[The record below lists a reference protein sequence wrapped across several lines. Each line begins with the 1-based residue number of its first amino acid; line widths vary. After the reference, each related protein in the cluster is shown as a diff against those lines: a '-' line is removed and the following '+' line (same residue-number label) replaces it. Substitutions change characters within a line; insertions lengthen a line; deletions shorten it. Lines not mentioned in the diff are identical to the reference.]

1 MDDIRFRCR
10 ACDAKL
16 KIDAALAGAEVAC
29 PHCRAALVVPG
40 EREADAASRPAV
52 VLSVEMRFLCPR
64 CQTKLRID
72 VTKCGTRAAC
82 PSCAGTIQIPAMPPV
97 APSSPALAQPQVA
110 LLTSEEIE
118 FLTTVKS

>member
-40 EREADAASRPAV
+40 ERDAEAASRPAV
-52 VLSVEMRFLCPR
+52 ILSVEMRFLCPR
-64 CQTKLRID
+64 CQSKLRID
-72 VTKCGTRAAC
+72 VTKCGTRAQC
-82 PSCAGTIQIPAMPPV
+82 PACAGTIQIPAMPASVP
-97 APSSPALAQPQVA
+97 PSPALAQPRVA

-118 FLTTVKS
+118 FLTAVKS